1 MLKIMSNRN
10 PQGKMRCITLS
21 DDAYEWIKQFS
32 KENDKSVSLMLE
44 LMIRSKM
51 FNKRLDHLVDYDL
64 FRRESN
70 LSEELI
76 QRPAIQ
82 SPDIVQPL
90 E

>member
-1 MLKIMSNRN
+1 MSNRN

-21 DDAYEWIKQFS
+21 DEAYTWLKKFS
-32 KENDKSVSLMLE
+32 KDNEISTSLMIE
-44 LMIRSKM
+44 LLVRSKM

-70 LSEELI
+70 LSEDLI
-76 QRPAIQ
+76 QRPSIQ
-82 SPDIVQPL
+82 NPDIVQPL